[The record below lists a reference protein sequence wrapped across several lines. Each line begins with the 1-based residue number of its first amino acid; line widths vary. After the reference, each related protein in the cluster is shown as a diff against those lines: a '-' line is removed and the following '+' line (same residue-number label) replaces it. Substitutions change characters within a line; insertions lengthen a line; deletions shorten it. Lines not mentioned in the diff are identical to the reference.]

1 MPGQPLSID
10 TLGVVGA
17 GAMGRGIAQIAA
29 AAGVNVLLYDMSE
42 VTRTEAVHYVHEMF
56 EKMAQKGRMDAAHA
70 LRAKA
75 CLNPV
80 AGLDNLSGC
89 DLVIE
94 AVVERMHVKQ
104 ELFRALEEVVSEHC
118 LLATNTSSLSVTE
131 IAQGCNDPAR
141 VLGFHFFNPVPLMKV
156 VEIIDGLRTASEA
169 TDALMAF
176 ATKIGHT
183 PVRAKDM
190 PGFIVNHAGR
200 AMNTEGL
207 KILGESVATP
217 AQIDAVMRELA
228 GFKLGPFELMD
239 LTGLDVSQPV
249 MESIYH
255 QFYEEPRFRP
265 SPIGRVRYAAGL
277 FGRKSGEGFYRYST
291 SAQEPP
297 ECTRQAAELPSTVW
311 ISRKHAAAAENVLSL
326 LSMTGVYVDQGDH
339 PGDQALIVVTPF
351 GDDATQAAVAEGL
364 EASRLVAVDT
374 LLPLKAGRRVTLM
387 TTPMT
392 SPSVADQAAALFGSA
407 GCPVTVIK
415 DSSGF
420 IAQRII
426 AMIVNTA
433 CEMAQQA
440 IASPEDIDLAVRL
453 GLGYPKGPFELG
465 NSIGPKVV
473 LDVLSAIHRSSGDP
487 RYRPSPWLVRRAKL
501 NASLAIAEVTRPQ
514 L

>member
-1 MPGQPLSID
+1 MTGQPISID

-29 AAGVNVLLYDMSE
+29 AAGVNVCLYD
-42 VTRTEAVHYVHEMF
+42 THAAIRAEAVQYVHEMF
-56 EKMAQKGRMDAAHA
+56 DRMAEKGRMEASHA
-70 LRAKA
+70 TRAKS
-75 CLNPV
+75 CLNQV
-80 AGLDNLSGC
+80 AALSDLSGC

-94 AVVERMHVKQ
+94 AVVERMDIKQ
-104 ELFRALEEVVSEHC
+104 GIFRALEEIVSEQC

-131 IAQGCNDPAR
+131 IAEGCVNPTR

-156 VEIIDGLRTASEA
+156 VEVIAGLRTTTANTEA
-169 TDALMAF
+169 LIAF
-176 ATKIGHT
+176 AIKIGHT

-207 KILGESVATP
+207 KILGENIATP
-217 AQIDAVMRELA
+217 MQIDEVMREFA

-277 FGRKSGEGFYRYST
+277 FGRKSGEGFYRYPATKVSIAPAPQTST
-291 SAQEPP
+291 D
-297 ECTRQAAELPSTVW
+297 LPTMVW
-311 ISRKHAAAAENVLSL
+311 VSRKIPAAADSVVTLLSQAGVPIDVSERPSEHSL
-326 LSMTGVYVDQGDH
+326 L
-339 PGDQALIVVTPF
+339 LVTPL
-351 GDDATQAAVAEGL
+351 GDDATEAAIAEGL
-364 EASRLVAVDT
+364 DSSRVVAVDT
-374 LLPLKAGRRVTLM
+374 LLPLKPGGRVTLM
-387 TTPMT
+387 TTPVT
-392 SPSVADQAAALFGSA
+392 NKLIAEQAAALFGSA
-407 GCPVTVIK
+407 GSAVTVIN
-415 DSSGF
+415 DSTGF

-433 CEMAQQA
+433 CDMAQQA
-440 IASPEDIDLAVRL
+440 IATPEDIDLAVKI

-465 NSIGPKVV
+465 DSIGAKVLLNV
-473 LDVLSAIHRSSGDP
+473 LTAIHRSSGDP
-487 RYRPSPWLVRRAKL
+487 RYRPSPWLTRRAKL
-501 NASLAIAEVTRPQ
+501 SASLTVAEVTRP
-514 L
+514 